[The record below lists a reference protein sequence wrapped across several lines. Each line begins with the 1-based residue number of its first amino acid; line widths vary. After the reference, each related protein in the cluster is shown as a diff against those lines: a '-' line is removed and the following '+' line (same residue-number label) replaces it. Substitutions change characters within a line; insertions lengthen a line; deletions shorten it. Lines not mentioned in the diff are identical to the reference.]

1 MKVETLAKS
10 IYFHMWDMGFPY
22 LLTFFSLKNESIAK
36 FLWNYV
42 VLMQH
47 DFSETALTS
56 VWFVVFF
63 FTTPGTLWGGFRE
76 FQLSETGGDGLSCL
90 GT

>member
-10 IYFHMWDMGFPY
+10 IYFHIWDMGFPY
-22 LLTFFSLKNESIAK
+22 LLTFFFLKNESIAK
-36 FLWNYV
+36 FLWNDV

-56 VWFVVFF
+56 VCWGFF
-63 FTTPGTLWGGFRE
+63 YYPRDSVGWIQGVPVK
-76 FQLSETGGDGLSCL
+76 
-90 GT
+90 

>member
-1 MKVETLAKS
+1 M
-10 IYFHMWDMGFPY
+10 
-22 LLTFFSLKNESIAK
+22 
-36 FLWNYV
+36 

-56 VWFVVFF
+56 VIF

-76 FQLSETGGDGLSCL
+76 FQLSETGGNGLSCL